1 MIEKIK
7 NYFHELKNMKWS
19 PILTF
24 LFVFRVV
31 CLLIANIIAA
41 KTFVLF
47 SIGKGAEA
55 FEVLMPSAVFLYPF
69 IYIISDVMSEAYS
82 YKVSRISTWLSFG
95 MNLFMVL
102 CFEIAIVMPG
112 QTDLSVLGSTW
123 FLLLS
128 SLLSY
133 MVGAFVDDRVFR
145 KLKYKDGRKGL
156 LGRCLISSVCGQLI
170 DSAIYLPLGMYL
182 FPLMIFG
189 YSWMTPLQLLV
200 CILLQPVIKVVV
212 ESLVAP
218 FTKWLSKKL
227 LVMELK
233 AGNIYDPQYIELIK
247 NDKDIN
253 YVLTG
258 KCDCGC
264 EDKQINMDEWL
275 GHKDNE
281 DNKEDENNE

>member
-1 MIEKIK
+1 MKEKIK
-7 NYFHELKNMKWS
+7 NYFSEFKNMKWS
-19 PILTF
+19 PMLTF

-55 FEVLMPSAVFLYPF
+55 FQVLMPSAVFLYPF

-82 YKVSRISTWLSFG
+82 YKVSRISTWLSFA
-95 MNLFMVL
+95 MNLFMVV

-156 LGRCLISSVCGQLI
+156 LGRCLLSSVCGQLI

-189 YSWMTPLQLLV
+189 TPWMNPLQLLV
-200 CILLQPVIKVVV
+200 CILLQPIIKVVI
-212 ESLVAP
+212 ESVVAP
-218 FTKWLSKKL
+218 LTRWLSKKL
-227 LVMELK
+227 LVMEIK
-233 AGNIYDPQYIELIK
+233 AGNIYDPEYLEKIKDDEEIKTILTNIELPEEK
-247 NDKDIN
+247 VVEQENE
-253 YVLTG
+253 V
-258 KCDCGC
+258 
-264 EDKQINMDEWL
+264 DE
-275 GHKDNE
+275 
-281 DNKEDENNE
+281 